1 MMERWRAQAQRDM
14 QQNATRFVAPICSC
28 NPPLAGCDRCN
39 STRSLADDPPFHQW
53 LAPAL
58 SWRVSSAAGLAFGR
72 SSVKLMVRQ
81 AGERGGN
88 EVRKQ
93 LAQPADT
100 FLDEWEQITSIA
112 QKRPS
117 IDLEV
122 NFAARSPRAA
132 TRPRRR
138 GVR

>member
-1 MMERWRAQAQRDM
+1 MARSGVVMARFACGWFGGRA
-14 QQNATRFVAPICSC
+14 S
-28 NPPLAGCDRCN
+28 
-39 STRSLADDPPFHQW
+39 SL
-53 LAPAL
+53 
-58 SWRVSSAAGLAFGR
+58 
-72 SSVKLMVRQ
+72 KLMVRQ